1 MKEVQ
6 NSMAKGGI
14 TVSSTII
21 AIVAIVAGILVI
33 WRPDIAAIIIGIILI
48 LWGIWTLI
56 KDRIKT

>member
-1 MKEVQ
+1 
-6 NSMAKGGI
+6 MAKGGI